1 MDLLFLIPASL
12 VLGLAVGILS
22 GLLGIGGGTIMVPAF
37 RLVYNMSAIAA
48 TATSMLTIVPTSV
61 AGMVTHIR
69 NKTCVLKVGL
79 AAGLGGACSS
89 WIGVI
94 LAEWSPGWCVMAAAA
109 AVIVYS
115 SSTMLKKALAMKPA
129 KKASSSEVADAPIAS
144 ATGNAAPDAASAA
157 GNAAPDAA
165 SATGNAAP
173 DAASAA
179 GNAAPD
185 AASATGKIASGA
197 ACAHAS
203 GAACAHAAGAS
214 DARAAHASGAA
225 RVNAAAESEVPELDV
240 TKDVLVKSALIGLS
254 AGVLSGYVGV
264 GGGFIMV
271 PLFLSKLNLPMKRA
285 SGTSLVA
292 VGILV
297 LPALA
302 TQVFLGNVSWF
313 AGLACIVGS
322 IPGATLGAKLQTRV
336 PERAL
341 RFCFAGI
348 LGVAAVLLVIKELGF
363 FG

>member
-1 MDLLFLIPASL
+1 MDLLFLVPASL
-12 VLGLAVGILS
+12 ALGLVVGMLS
-22 GLLGIGGGTIMVPAF
+22 GLLGIGGGTVMVPAF
-37 RLVYNMSAIAA
+37 RLIYDMSALAA

-61 AGMVTHIR
+61 SGMIAHVR

-115 SSTMLKKALAMKPA
+115 ATTMLKKALAMKPA
-129 KKASSSEVADAPIAS
+129 KASGEGVGAGESAGESAGAGAAEDAQAAGVSVGAGSKVARNAAADGASVGGAASASASTAAANPREADAP
-144 ATGNAAPDAASAA
+144 
-157 GNAAPDAA
+157 
-165 SATGNAAP
+165 
-173 DAASAA
+173 
-179 GNAAPD
+179 
-185 AASATGKIASGA
+185 
-197 ACAHAS
+197 
-203 GAACAHAAGAS
+203 
-214 DARAAHASGAA
+214 
-225 RVNAAAESEVPELDV
+225 V
-240 TKDVLVKSALIGLS
+240 TKNVLVKSAIIGLS

-271 PLFLSKLNLPMKRA
+271 PLFLSKLNLPMKKA

-302 TQVFLGNVSWF
+302 TQVVLGNVNWA

-322 IPGATLGAKLQTRV
+322 IPGAALGAKLQARI

-348 LGVAAVLLVIKELGF
+348 LGVAAALLIVNELGF
-363 FG
+363 LG

>member
-1 MDLLFLIPASL
+1 MDLLFLVPASL
-12 VLGLAVGILS
+12 ALGLVVGMLS
-22 GLLGIGGGTIMVPAF
+22 GLLGIGGGTVMVPAF
-37 RLVYNMSAIAA
+37 RLIYDMSALAA

-61 AGMVTHIR
+61 SGMIAHVR

-115 SSTMLKKALAMKPA
+115 ATTMLKKALAMKPA
-129 KKASSSEVADAPIAS
+129 KASGEGVGAGESAGAGAAEDAQAAGVSVGAGSKVARNAAADGASAGGAASASASATTAKPREADAP
-144 ATGNAAPDAASAA
+144 
-157 GNAAPDAA
+157 
-165 SATGNAAP
+165 
-173 DAASAA
+173 
-179 GNAAPD
+179 
-185 AASATGKIASGA
+185 
-197 ACAHAS
+197 
-203 GAACAHAAGAS
+203 
-214 DARAAHASGAA
+214 
-225 RVNAAAESEVPELDV
+225 V
-240 TKDVLVKSALIGLS
+240 TKNMLVKSAIIGLS

-271 PLFLSKLNLPMKRA
+271 PLFLSKLNLPMKKA

-302 TQVFLGNVSWF
+302 TQVVLGNVNWA

-322 IPGATLGAKLQTRV
+322 IPGAALGAKLQARI

-348 LGVAAVLLVIKELGF
+348 LGVAAALLIVNELGF
-363 FG
+363 LG

>member
-1 MDLLFLIPASL
+1 MDLLFLVPASL
-12 VLGLAVGILS
+12 ALGLIVGMLS
-22 GLLGIGGGTIMVPAF
+22 GLLGIGGGTVMVPAF
-37 RLVYNMSAIAA
+37 RLIYDMSAIAA

-61 AGMVTHIR
+61 SGMIAHVR

-115 SSTMLKKALAMKPA
+115 ATTMLKKALAMKPA
-129 KKASSSEVADAPIAS
+129 KAAGEGANAGEGAGAGVAGDAQVAGAGVGVGAGSKVARNAATVGASVGGASSAS
-144 ATGNAAPDAASAA
+144 AST
-157 GNAAPDAA
+157 
-165 SATGNAAP
+165 
-173 DAASAA
+173 
-179 GNAAPD
+179 
-185 AASATGKIASGA
+185 
-197 ACAHAS
+197 
-203 GAACAHAAGAS
+203 
-214 DARAAHASGAA
+214 
-225 RVNAAAESEVPELDV
+225 AAAKPREADVPV
-240 TKDVLVKSALIGLS
+240 TKNMLVKSAIIGFS

-271 PLFLSKLNLPMKRA
+271 PLFLSKLNLPMKKA

-302 TQVFLGNVSWF
+302 TQVVLGNVDWA

-322 IPGATLGAKLQTRV
+322 IPGAALGAKLQARI

-348 LGVAAVLLVIKELGF
+348 LGVAAVLLIVNELGF
-363 FG
+363 LG

>member
-1 MDLLFLIPASL
+1 MDLLFLVPASL
-12 VLGLAVGILS
+12 ALGLIVGMLS
-22 GLLGIGGGTIMVPAF
+22 GLLGIGGGTVMVPAF
-37 RLVYNMSAIAA
+37 RLIYDMSAIAA

-61 AGMVTHIR
+61 SGMIAHVR

-115 SSTMLKKALAMKPA
+115 ATTMLKKALAMKPA
-129 KKASSSEVADAPIAS
+129 KAAGEGANAGEGAGAGVAGDAQVAGAGASVGAGSKVARNVAADGASVGGAASASASTAAAKPREADAP
-144 ATGNAAPDAASAA
+144 
-157 GNAAPDAA
+157 
-165 SATGNAAP
+165 
-173 DAASAA
+173 
-179 GNAAPD
+179 
-185 AASATGKIASGA
+185 
-197 ACAHAS
+197 
-203 GAACAHAAGAS
+203 
-214 DARAAHASGAA
+214 
-225 RVNAAAESEVPELDV
+225 V
-240 TKDVLVKSALIGLS
+240 TRNMLVKSAIIGLS

-271 PLFLSKLNLPMKRA
+271 PLFLSKLNLPMKKA

-302 TQVFLGNVSWF
+302 TQVVLGNVNWA

-322 IPGATLGAKLQTRV
+322 IPGAVLGAKLQARI

-341 RFCFAGI
+341 RFYFAGI
-348 LGVAAVLLVIKELGF
+348 LGVAATLLIVNELGF
-363 FG
+363 LG

>member
-1 MDLLFLIPASL
+1 MDLLFLVPASL
-12 VLGLAVGILS
+12 ALGLVVGMLS
-22 GLLGIGGGTIMVPAF
+22 GLLGIGGGTVMVPAF
-37 RLVYNMSAIAA
+37 RLIYDMSALAA

-61 AGMVTHIR
+61 SGMIAHVR

-115 SSTMLKKALAMKPA
+115 ATTMLKKALAMKPA
-129 KKASSSEVADAPIAS
+129 KASGEGVGAGESAGAGAAEDAQAAGVSVGAGSKVARNAAADGASAGGAASASASTAAASPREADAP
-144 ATGNAAPDAASAA
+144 
-157 GNAAPDAA
+157 
-165 SATGNAAP
+165 
-173 DAASAA
+173 
-179 GNAAPD
+179 
-185 AASATGKIASGA
+185 
-197 ACAHAS
+197 
-203 GAACAHAAGAS
+203 
-214 DARAAHASGAA
+214 
-225 RVNAAAESEVPELDV
+225 V
-240 TKDVLVKSALIGLS
+240 TKNMLVKSAIIGLS

-271 PLFLSKLNLPMKRA
+271 PLFLSKLNLPMKKA

-302 TQVFLGNVSWF
+302 TQVVLGNVNWA

-322 IPGATLGAKLQTRV
+322 IPGAALGAKLQARI

-348 LGVAAVLLVIKELGF
+348 LGVAAALLIVNELGF
-363 FG
+363 LG

>member
-1 MDLLFLIPASL
+1 MDLLFLVPASL
-12 VLGLAVGILS
+12 ALGLVVGMLS
-22 GLLGIGGGTIMVPAF
+22 GLLGIGGGTVMVPAF
-37 RLVYNMSAIAA
+37 RLIYDMSAIAA

-61 AGMVTHIR
+61 SGMIAHVR

-115 SSTMLKKALAMKPA
+115 ATTMLKKALAMKPA
-129 KKASSSEVADAPIAS
+129 KVADEGAGAREGADAGRAKDAQAVGAGVGVDSS
-144 ATGNAAPDAASAA
+144 AAGVPVGGAASAS
-157 GNAAPDAA
+157 A
-165 SATGNAAP
+165 SASASVAKPQET
-173 DAASAA
+173 DAS
-179 GNAAPD
+179 
-185 AASATGKIASGA
+185 
-197 ACAHAS
+197 
-203 GAACAHAAGAS
+203 
-214 DARAAHASGAA
+214 
-225 RVNAAAESEVPELDV
+225 V
-240 TKDVLVKSALIGLS
+240 TKNMLVKAAIIGLS

-271 PLFLSKLNLPMKRA
+271 PLFLSKLNLPMKKA

-297 LPALA
+297 LPALV
-302 TQVFLGNVSWF
+302 TQVILGNVNWA

-322 IPGATLGAKLQTRV
+322 IPGAALGAKLQTRI

-348 LGVAAVLLVIKELGF
+348 LGVAAVLLIVNELGF
-363 FG
+363 LG

>member
-12 VLGLAVGILS
+12 ALGLVVGMLS
-22 GLLGIGGGTIMVPAF
+22 GLLGIGGGTVMVPAF
-37 RLVYNMSAIAA
+37 RLIYDMSAIAA

-61 AGMVTHIR
+61 SGMIAHVR

-115 SSTMLKKALAMKPA
+115 ASTMLKKALAMKPA
-129 KKASSSEVADAPIAS
+129 KASGEAAGVGVGNDARIADASAGGAVSTSSFAIA
-144 ATGNAAPDAASAA
+144 AKPQETDIP
-157 GNAAPDAA
+157 
-165 SATGNAAP
+165 
-173 DAASAA
+173 
-179 GNAAPD
+179 
-185 AASATGKIASGA
+185 
-197 ACAHAS
+197 
-203 GAACAHAAGAS
+203 
-214 DARAAHASGAA
+214 
-225 RVNAAAESEVPELDV
+225 V
-240 TKDVLVKSALIGLS
+240 TNNMLVKATFIGLS

-271 PLFLSKLNLPMKRA
+271 PLFLSKLNLPMKKA

-302 TQVFLGNVSWF
+302 TQIVLGNVNWA

-322 IPGATLGAKLQTRV
+322 IPGAALGAKLQARI

-348 LGVAAVLLVIKELGF
+348 LGVAAVLLIVNELGF
-363 FG
+363 LG

>member
-165 SATGNAAP
+165 SATG
-173 DAASAA
+173 
-179 GNAAPD
+179 
-185 AASATGKIASGA
+185 KIASGA

-225 RVNAAAESEVPELDV
+225 RANASAESEVPELDV

>member
-165 SATGNAAP
+165 SATG
-173 DAASAA
+173 
-179 GNAAPD
+179 
-185 AASATGKIASGA
+185 KIASGA
-197 ACAHAS
+197 AGTHAATGS
-203 GAACAHAAGAS
+203 VAPDAAGAS
-214 DARAAHASGAA
+214 DARAAHAAGAA
-225 RVNAAAESEVPELDV
+225 RTNAAVASEVPELDV

>member
-12 VLGLAVGILS
+12 ALGLVVGMLS
-22 GLLGIGGGTIMVPAF
+22 GLLGIGGGTVMVPAF
-37 RLVYNMSAIAA
+37 RLIYDMSAIAA

-61 AGMVTHIR
+61 SGMIAHVR

-115 SSTMLKKALAMKPA
+115 ATTMLKKALAMKPA
-129 KKASSSEVADAPIAS
+129 KASGEGAGAGESAGAGRAKDARATDAS
-144 ATGNAAPDAASAA
+144 VGDAVDAATSASAA
-157 GNAAPDAA
+157 KLQETDI
-165 SATGNAAP
+165 S
-173 DAASAA
+173 
-179 GNAAPD
+179 
-185 AASATGKIASGA
+185 
-197 ACAHAS
+197 
-203 GAACAHAAGAS
+203 
-214 DARAAHASGAA
+214 
-225 RVNAAAESEVPELDV
+225 V
-240 TKDVLVKSALIGLS
+240 TRNMLVKSAIIGLS

-271 PLFLSKLNLPMKRA
+271 PLFLSKLNLPMKKA

-302 TQVFLGNVSWF
+302 TQVVLGNVNWA

-322 IPGATLGAKLQTRV
+322 IPGAVLGAKLQTRI

-348 LGVAAVLLVIKELGF
+348 LGVAATLLIVNELGF
-363 FG
+363 LG

>member
-1 MDLLFLIPASL
+1 MDLLFLVPASL
-12 VLGLAVGILS
+12 ALGLIVGMLS
-22 GLLGIGGGTIMVPAF
+22 GLLGIGGGTVMVPAF
-37 RLVYNMSAIAA
+37 RLIYDMSAIAA

-61 AGMVTHIR
+61 SGMIAHVR

-115 SSTMLKKALAMKPA
+115 ATTMLKKALAMKPA
-129 KKASSSEVADAPIAS
+129 KVADEGAGAHEGADAGRAKDAQAAGAGAGLSAAGVPVGGTSSASASTAAAKPREADAP
-144 ATGNAAPDAASAA
+144 
-157 GNAAPDAA
+157 
-165 SATGNAAP
+165 
-173 DAASAA
+173 
-179 GNAAPD
+179 
-185 AASATGKIASGA
+185 
-197 ACAHAS
+197 
-203 GAACAHAAGAS
+203 
-214 DARAAHASGAA
+214 
-225 RVNAAAESEVPELDV
+225 V
-240 TKDVLVKSALIGLS
+240 TKNMLVKSAIIGLS

-271 PLFLSKLNLPMKRA
+271 PLFLSKLNLPMKKA

-297 LPALA
+297 FPALA
-302 TQVFLGNVSWF
+302 TQVVLGNVNWA

-322 IPGATLGAKLQTRV
+322 IPGAALGAKLQARI

-348 LGVAAVLLVIKELGF
+348 LGVAAVLLIVNELGF
-363 FG
+363 WG

>member
-1 MDLLFLIPASL
+1 MDLLFLVPASL
-12 VLGLAVGILS
+12 ALGLVVGMLS
-22 GLLGIGGGTIMVPAF
+22 GLLGIGGGTVMVPAF
-37 RLVYNMSAIAA
+37 RLIYDMSALAA

-61 AGMVTHIR
+61 SGMIAHVR

-115 SSTMLKKALAMKPA
+115 ATTMLKKALAMKPA
-129 KKASSSEVADAPIAS
+129 KASGEGVGAGEGAGEGAGAGVAGDAQVAGAGASVGAGSKVARNVVADGASVGGAASASAS
-144 ATGNAAPDAASAA
+144 ATTAKPQEAD
-157 GNAAPDAA
+157 
-165 SATGNAAP
+165 
-173 DAASAA
+173 
-179 GNAAPD
+179 
-185 AASATGKIASGA
+185 
-197 ACAHAS
+197 
-203 GAACAHAAGAS
+203 
-214 DARAAHASGAA
+214 
-225 RVNAAAESEVPELDV
+225 VPV
-240 TKDVLVKSALIGLS
+240 TKNVLVKSAIIGLS

-271 PLFLSKLNLPMKRA
+271 PLFLSKLNLPMKKA

-302 TQVFLGNVSWF
+302 TQVVLGNVNWA

-322 IPGATLGAKLQTRV
+322 IPGAALGAKLQARI

-348 LGVAAVLLVIKELGF
+348 LGVAAALLIVNELGF
-363 FG
+363 LG

>member
-1 MDLLFLIPASL
+1 MDLLFLVPASL
-12 VLGLAVGILS
+12 ALGLVVGMLS
-22 GLLGIGGGTIMVPAF
+22 GLLGIGGGTVMVPAF
-37 RLVYNMSAIAA
+37 RLIYDMSAIAA

-61 AGMVTHIR
+61 SGMIAHVR

-79 AAGLGGACSS
+79 AAGLGGAGSS
-89 WIGVI
+89 WIGVM

-115 SSTMLKKALAMKPA
+115 ATTMLKKALAMKPT
-129 KKASSSEVADAPIAS
+129 KASGKGAGAGEGAGAGVAGDAQ
-144 ATGNAAPDAASAA
+144 
-157 GNAAPDAA
+157 
-165 SATGNAAP
+165 
-173 DAASAA
+173 
-179 GNAAPD
+179 
-185 AASATGKIASGA
+185 
-197 ACAHAS
+197 
-203 GAACAHAAGAS
+203 AAGAS
-214 DARAAHASGAA
+214 VGAGSKVAREAAADGASVGGAA
-225 RVNAAAESEVPELDV
+225 SASASTAAANPREADAPV
-240 TKDVLVKSALIGLS
+240 TKNMLVKSAIIGLS

-271 PLFLSKLNLPMKRA
+271 PLFLSKLNLPMKKA

-302 TQVFLGNVSWF
+302 TQVVLGNVDWA

-322 IPGATLGAKLQTRV
+322 IPGAALGAKLQARI

-348 LGVAAVLLVIKELGF
+348 LGVAAVLLIVNELGF
-363 FG
+363 LG

>member
-1 MDLLFLIPASL
+1 MDLLFLVPASL
-12 VLGLAVGILS
+12 ALGLVVGMLS
-22 GLLGIGGGTIMVPAF
+22 GLLGIGGGTVMVPAF
-37 RLVYNMSAIAA
+37 RLIYDMSAIAA

-61 AGMVTHIR
+61 SGMIAHVR

-115 SSTMLKKALAMKPA
+115 ATTMLKKALAMKPV
-129 KKASSSEVADAPIAS
+129 KAAGEDAGVDEGAGAGVAGDAQVAGAGASVGAGSKVARNAAVDGAS
-144 ATGNAAPDAASAA
+144 AGGALSASASAA
-157 GNAAPDAA
+157 AAKPQEAD
-165 SATGNAAP
+165 
-173 DAASAA
+173 
-179 GNAAPD
+179 
-185 AASATGKIASGA
+185 
-197 ACAHAS
+197 
-203 GAACAHAAGAS
+203 
-214 DARAAHASGAA
+214 
-225 RVNAAAESEVPELDV
+225 VPV
-240 TKDVLVKSALIGLS
+240 TKNMLVKAAIIGLS

-271 PLFLSKLNLPMKRA
+271 PLFLSKLNLPMKKA

-297 LPALA
+297 LPALV
-302 TQVFLGNVSWF
+302 TQVILGNVNWA

-322 IPGATLGAKLQTRV
+322 IPGAALGAKLQTRI

-348 LGVAAVLLVIKELGF
+348 LGVAAVLLIVNELGF
-363 FG
+363 LG

>member
-12 VLGLAVGILS
+12 ALGLVVGMLS
-22 GLLGIGGGTIMVPAF
+22 GLLGIGGGTVMVPAF
-37 RLVYNMSAIAA
+37 RLIYDMSAIAA

-61 AGMVTHIR
+61 SGMIAHVR

-115 SSTMLKKALAMKPA
+115 ATTMLKKALAMKPA
-129 KKASSSEVADAPIAS
+129 KAAGDGANVGEGAGAGRAKDARATDASVGDAVDA
-144 ATGNAAPDAASAA
+144 ATSASAA
-157 GNAAPDAA
+157 KLQETDI
-165 SATGNAAP
+165 S
-173 DAASAA
+173 
-179 GNAAPD
+179 
-185 AASATGKIASGA
+185 
-197 ACAHAS
+197 
-203 GAACAHAAGAS
+203 
-214 DARAAHASGAA
+214 
-225 RVNAAAESEVPELDV
+225 V
-240 TKDVLVKSALIGLS
+240 TRNMLVKSAIIGLS

-271 PLFLSKLNLPMKRA
+271 PLFLSKLNLPMKKA

-302 TQVFLGNVSWF
+302 TQVVLGNVNWA

-322 IPGATLGAKLQTRV
+322 IPGAVLGAKLQTRI

-348 LGVAAVLLVIKELGF
+348 LGVAATLLIVNELGF
-363 FG
+363 LG

>member
-12 VLGLAVGILS
+12 ALGLAVGMLS
-22 GLLGIGGGTIMVPAF
+22 GLLGIGGGTVMVPAF
-37 RLVYNMSAIAA
+37 RLIYDMSALAA

-61 AGMVTHIR
+61 SGMIAHVR

-115 SSTMLKKALAMKPA
+115 ATTMLKKALAMKPA
-129 KKASSSEVADAPIAS
+129 KVADEGAGAREG
-144 ATGNAAPDAASAA
+144 ADAGRAKDAQVAGAGTGSGVDSGAAGVPVGGAASASIS
-157 GNAAPDAA
+157 A
-165 SATGNAAP
+165 SASVAKPLETETP
-173 DAASAA
+173 
-179 GNAAPD
+179 
-185 AASATGKIASGA
+185 
-197 ACAHAS
+197 
-203 GAACAHAAGAS
+203 
-214 DARAAHASGAA
+214 
-225 RVNAAAESEVPELDV
+225 V
-240 TKDVLVKSALIGLS
+240 TKNMLVKSAIIGLS

-271 PLFLSKLNLPMKRA
+271 PLFLSKLNLPMKKA

-297 LPALA
+297 LPALV
-302 TQVFLGNVSWF
+302 TQVVLGNVNWA

-322 IPGATLGAKLQTRV
+322 IPGAALGAKLQARI

-348 LGVAAVLLVIKELGF
+348 LGVAAVLLIVNELGF

>member
-12 VLGLAVGILS
+12 ALGLVVGMLS
-22 GLLGIGGGTIMVPAF
+22 GLLGIGGGTVMVPAF
-37 RLVYNMSAIAA
+37 RLIYDMSALAA

-61 AGMVTHIR
+61 SGMIAHVR

-115 SSTMLKKALAMKPA
+115 ATTMLKKALAMKPA
-129 KKASSSEVADAPIAS
+129 KAAGEDAGAGEGSGAGVAGDAQVAGAGASVGAGSKVARNAAVDGASVGGALSASASAAAAKPREADAP
-144 ATGNAAPDAASAA
+144 
-157 GNAAPDAA
+157 
-165 SATGNAAP
+165 
-173 DAASAA
+173 
-179 GNAAPD
+179 
-185 AASATGKIASGA
+185 
-197 ACAHAS
+197 
-203 GAACAHAAGAS
+203 
-214 DARAAHASGAA
+214 
-225 RVNAAAESEVPELDV
+225 V
-240 TKDVLVKSALIGLS
+240 TKNMLVKSAIIGLS

-271 PLFLSKLNLPMKRA
+271 PLFLSKLNLPMKKA

-302 TQVFLGNVSWF
+302 TQVMLGNVNWA

-322 IPGATLGAKLQTRV
+322 IPGAALGAKLQARI

-348 LGVAAVLLVIKELGF
+348 LGVAAVLLIVNELGF
-363 FG
+363 LG

>member
-1 MDLLFLIPASL
+1 MDLLFLVPASL
-12 VLGLAVGILS
+12 ALGLVVGMLS
-22 GLLGIGGGTIMVPAF
+22 GLLGIGGGTVMVPAF
-37 RLVYNMSAIAA
+37 RLIYDMSALAA

-61 AGMVTHIR
+61 SGMIAHVR

-115 SSTMLKKALAMKPA
+115 ATTMLKKALAMKPA
-129 KKASSSEVADAPIAS
+129 KASGEGVGAGESACESAGAGAAEDAQAAGVSVGAGSKVARNAAADGASAGGAASASAS
-144 ATGNAAPDAASAA
+144 ATTAKPQEAD
-157 GNAAPDAA
+157 
-165 SATGNAAP
+165 
-173 DAASAA
+173 
-179 GNAAPD
+179 
-185 AASATGKIASGA
+185 
-197 ACAHAS
+197 
-203 GAACAHAAGAS
+203 
-214 DARAAHASGAA
+214 
-225 RVNAAAESEVPELDV
+225 VPV
-240 TKDVLVKSALIGLS
+240 TKNVLVKSAIIGLS

-271 PLFLSKLNLPMKRA
+271 PLFLSKLNLPMKKA

-297 LPALA
+297 LPALV
-302 TQVFLGNVSWF
+302 TQVVLGNVNWA
-313 AGLACIVGS
+313 AGLVCIVGS
-322 IPGATLGAKLQTRV
+322 IPGAALGAKLQTRI

-348 LGVAAVLLVIKELGF
+348 LGVAAVLLIVNELGF
-363 FG
+363 LG

>member
-12 VLGLAVGILS
+12 ALGLIVGMLS
-22 GLLGIGGGTIMVPAF
+22 GLLGIGGGTVMVPAF
-37 RLVYNMSAIAA
+37 RLIYDMSAIAA

-61 AGMVTHIR
+61 SGMIAHVR

-115 SSTMLKKALAMKPA
+115 ATTMLKKALAMKPA
-129 KKASSSEVADAPIAS
+129 KAASEDAAARESADAGRAK
-144 ATGNAAPDAASAA
+144 DARVAGAGAGVGSSAA
-157 GNAAPDAA
+157 GVPV
-165 SATGNAAP
+165 G
-173 DAASAA
+173 
-179 GNAAPD
+179 G
-185 AASATGKIASGA
+185 
-197 ACAHAS
+197 
-203 GAACAHAAGAS
+203 AAGAS
-214 DARAAHASGAA
+214 ASASASAAKFQETDAS
-225 RVNAAAESEVPELDV
+225 V
-240 TKDVLVKSALIGLS
+240 TKNMLVKAAIIGLS

-271 PLFLSKLNLPMKRA
+271 PLFLSKLNLPMKKA

-297 LPALA
+297 LPALV
-302 TQVFLGNVSWF
+302 TQIVLGNVNWA

-322 IPGATLGAKLQTRV
+322 IPGAALGAKLQTRI

-348 LGVAAVLLVIKELGF
+348 LGVAAVLLIVNELGF
-363 FG
+363 LG

>member
-1 MDLLFLIPASL
+1 MDLLFLVPASL
-12 VLGLAVGILS
+12 ALGLVVGMLS
-22 GLLGIGGGTIMVPAF
+22 GLLGIGGGTVMVPAF
-37 RLVYNMSAIAA
+37 RLIYDMSALAA

-61 AGMVTHIR
+61 SGMIAHVR

-115 SSTMLKKALAMKPA
+115 ATTMLKKALAMKPA
-129 KKASSSEVADAPIAS
+129 KASGEGVGAGEGAGEGAGAGVAGDAQVAGAGASVGAGSKVARNVVADGASAGGAASASAS
-144 ATGNAAPDAASAA
+144 ATTAKPQEAD
-157 GNAAPDAA
+157 
-165 SATGNAAP
+165 
-173 DAASAA
+173 
-179 GNAAPD
+179 
-185 AASATGKIASGA
+185 
-197 ACAHAS
+197 
-203 GAACAHAAGAS
+203 
-214 DARAAHASGAA
+214 
-225 RVNAAAESEVPELDV
+225 VPV
-240 TKDVLVKSALIGLS
+240 TKNVLVKSAIIGLS

-271 PLFLSKLNLPMKRA
+271 PLFLSKLNLPMKKA

-302 TQVFLGNVSWF
+302 TQVVLGNVNWA

-322 IPGATLGAKLQTRV
+322 IPGAALGAKLQVRI

-348 LGVAAVLLVIKELGF
+348 LGVAAVLLIVNELGF
-363 FG
+363 LG

>member
-129 KKASSSEVADAPIAS
+129 KKASSSEIADAPIAS
-144 ATGNAAPDAASAA
+144 ATGNAAPDAASA
-157 GNAAPDAA
+157 
-165 SATGNAAP
+165 T
-173 DAASAA
+173 

>member
-1 MDLLFLIPASL
+1 MDLLFLVPASL
-12 VLGLAVGILS
+12 ALGLIVGMLS
-22 GLLGIGGGTIMVPAF
+22 GLLGIGGGTVMVPAF
-37 RLVYNMSAIAA
+37 RLIYDMSAIAA

-61 AGMVTHIR
+61 SGMIAHVR

-115 SSTMLKKALAMKPA
+115 ATTMLKKALAMKPA
-129 KKASSSEVADAPIAS
+129 KASGEGASDGVGDDAQAAGVSVGAGSKVARNAAADGASVGDASSASASTAAAKPREADAP
-144 ATGNAAPDAASAA
+144 
-157 GNAAPDAA
+157 
-165 SATGNAAP
+165 
-173 DAASAA
+173 
-179 GNAAPD
+179 
-185 AASATGKIASGA
+185 
-197 ACAHAS
+197 
-203 GAACAHAAGAS
+203 
-214 DARAAHASGAA
+214 
-225 RVNAAAESEVPELDV
+225 VP
-240 TKDVLVKSALIGLS
+240 KNMLVKSAIIGLS

-271 PLFLSKLNLPMKRA
+271 PLFLSKLNLPMKKA

-302 TQVFLGNVSWF
+302 TQVVLGNVNWA

-322 IPGATLGAKLQTRV
+322 IPGAVLGAKLQARI

-348 LGVAAVLLVIKELGF
+348 LGVAAVLLIVNELGF
-363 FG
+363 LG

>member
-12 VLGLAVGILS
+12 ALGLAVGMLS
-22 GLLGIGGGTIMVPAF
+22 GLLGIGGGTVMVPAF
-37 RLVYNMSAIAA
+37 RLIYDMSALAA

-61 AGMVTHIR
+61 SGMIAHVR

-115 SSTMLKKALAMKPA
+115 ATTMLKKALAMKPA
-129 KKASSSEVADAPIAS
+129 K
-144 ATGNAAPDAASAA
+144 AA
-157 GNAAPDAA
+157 GED
-165 SATGNAAP
+165 
-173 DAASAA
+173 
-179 GNAAPD
+179 
-185 AASATGKIASGA
+185 
-197 ACAHAS
+197 
-203 GAACAHAAGAS
+203 AGAS
-214 DARAAHASGAA
+214 EGAGEGAGEGAA
-225 RVNAAAESEVPELDV
+225 GDAQVAGAGASVGAGSKAAREAAADGASVGGASSASASTAAAKPREADVPV
-240 TKDVLVKSALIGLS
+240 TKNMLVKSAIIGLS

-271 PLFLSKLNLPMKRA
+271 PLFLSKLNLPMKKA

-297 LPALA
+297 LPALV
-302 TQVFLGNVSWF
+302 TQVVLGNVNWA

-322 IPGATLGAKLQTRV
+322 IPGAVLGAKLQARI

-348 LGVAAVLLVIKELGF
+348 LGVAAVLLIVNELGF
-363 FG
+363 LG

>member
-1 MDLLFLIPASL
+1 MDLLFLVPASL
-12 VLGLAVGILS
+12 ALGLVVGMLS
-22 GLLGIGGGTIMVPAF
+22 GLLGIGGGTVMVPAF
-37 RLVYNMSAIAA
+37 RLIYDMSALAA

-61 AGMVTHIR
+61 SGMIAHVR

-115 SSTMLKKALAMKPA
+115 ATTMLKKALAMKPA
-129 KKASSSEVADAPIAS
+129 KASGEGVGAGESAGESAGAGAAEDAQAAGVSVGTGSKVARNVVADGASVGGAASASAS
-144 ATGNAAPDAASAA
+144 ATTAKPQEAD
-157 GNAAPDAA
+157 
-165 SATGNAAP
+165 
-173 DAASAA
+173 
-179 GNAAPD
+179 
-185 AASATGKIASGA
+185 
-197 ACAHAS
+197 
-203 GAACAHAAGAS
+203 
-214 DARAAHASGAA
+214 
-225 RVNAAAESEVPELDV
+225 VPV
-240 TKDVLVKSALIGLS
+240 TKNVLVKSAIIGLS

-271 PLFLSKLNLPMKRA
+271 PLFLSKLNLPMKKA

-297 LPALA
+297 LPALV
-302 TQVFLGNVSWF
+302 TQVVLGNVNWA

-322 IPGATLGAKLQTRV
+322 IPGAALGAKLQARI

-348 LGVAAVLLVIKELGF
+348 LGVAAVLLIVNELGF
-363 FG
+363 LG

>member
-1 MDLLFLIPASL
+1 MDLLFLVPASL
-12 VLGLAVGILS
+12 ALGLIVGMLS
-22 GLLGIGGGTIMVPAF
+22 GLLGIGGGTVMVPAF
-37 RLVYNMSAIAA
+37 RLIYDMSAIAA

-61 AGMVTHIR
+61 SGMIAHVR

-89 WIGVI
+89 WIGVM

-115 SSTMLKKALAMKPA
+115 ATTMLNKALAMKPA
-129 KKASSSEVADAPIAS
+129 KVADEGAGAHEG
-144 ATGNAAPDAASAA
+144 ADAGRAKDAQAVGAGAGTGSGAAGVPVGSAASAS
-157 GNAAPDAA
+157 A
-165 SATGNAAP
+165 S
-173 DAASAA
+173 ASAA
-179 GNAAPD
+179 AAKPLETD
-185 AASATGKIASGA
+185 A
-197 ACAHAS
+197 
-203 GAACAHAAGAS
+203 
-214 DARAAHASGAA
+214 
-225 RVNAAAESEVPELDV
+225 PV
-240 TKDVLVKSALIGLS
+240 TKNMLVKAAIIGLS

-271 PLFLSKLNLPMKRA
+271 PLFLSKLNLPMKKA

-297 LPALA
+297 LPALV
-302 TQVFLGNVSWF
+302 TQVILGNVNWA

-322 IPGATLGAKLQTRV
+322 IPGAALGAKLQTRI

-348 LGVAAVLLVIKELGF
+348 LGVAAVLLIVNELGF
-363 FG
+363 LG

>member
-12 VLGLAVGILS
+12 ALGLVVGMLS
-22 GLLGIGGGTIMVPAF
+22 GLLGIGGGTVMVPAF
-37 RLVYNMSAIAA
+37 RLIYDMSAIAA

-61 AGMVTHIR
+61 SGMIAHVR

-115 SSTMLKKALAMKPA
+115 ATTMLKKALAMKPA
-129 KKASSSEVADAPIAS
+129 KAAGEGANVGEGAGAGRAKDARATDASVGDAVDA
-144 ATGNAAPDAASAA
+144 ATSASAA
-157 GNAAPDAA
+157 KLQETDI
-165 SATGNAAP
+165 S
-173 DAASAA
+173 
-179 GNAAPD
+179 
-185 AASATGKIASGA
+185 
-197 ACAHAS
+197 
-203 GAACAHAAGAS
+203 
-214 DARAAHASGAA
+214 
-225 RVNAAAESEVPELDV
+225 V
-240 TKDVLVKSALIGLS
+240 TRNMLVKSAIIGLS

-271 PLFLSKLNLPMKRA
+271 PLFLSKLNLPMKKA

-302 TQVFLGNVSWF
+302 TQVVLGNVNWA

-322 IPGATLGAKLQTRV
+322 IPGAVLGAKLQTRI

-348 LGVAAVLLVIKELGF
+348 LGVAATLLIVNELGF
-363 FG
+363 LG

>member
-1 MDLLFLIPASL
+1 MDLLFLVPASL
-12 VLGLAVGILS
+12 ALGLIVGMLS
-22 GLLGIGGGTIMVPAF
+22 GLLGIGGGTVMVPAF
-37 RLVYNMSAIAA
+37 RLIYDMSAIAA

-61 AGMVTHIR
+61 SGMIAHVR
-69 NKTCVLKVGL
+69 NKTCVLKVGF

-115 SSTMLKKALAMKPA
+115 ATTMLKKALAMKPA
-129 KKASSSEVADAPIAS
+129 KAADEGAGAREGADAGRAKDTQAAGVGAGVGSSAAGVPVGGAASTSAS
-144 ATGNAAPDAASAA
+144 ASASAA
-157 GNAAPDAA
+157 KSQETDA
-165 SATGNAAP
+165 S
-173 DAASAA
+173 
-179 GNAAPD
+179 
-185 AASATGKIASGA
+185 
-197 ACAHAS
+197 
-203 GAACAHAAGAS
+203 
-214 DARAAHASGAA
+214 
-225 RVNAAAESEVPELDV
+225 V
-240 TKDVLVKSALIGLS
+240 TKNMLVKAAIIGLS

-271 PLFLSKLNLPMKRA
+271 PLFLSKLNLPMKKA

-297 LPALA
+297 LPALV
-302 TQVFLGNVSWF
+302 TQVMLGNVNWA

-322 IPGATLGAKLQTRV
+322 IPGAALGAKLQTRI

-348 LGVAAVLLVIKELGF
+348 LGVAAVLLIVNELGF
-363 FG
+363 LG

>member
-12 VLGLAVGILS
+12 ALGLVVGMLS
-22 GLLGIGGGTIMVPAF
+22 GLLGIGGGTVMVPAF
-37 RLVYNMSAIAA
+37 RLIYDMSALAA

-61 AGMVTHIR
+61 SGMIAHVR

-115 SSTMLKKALAMKPA
+115 ATTMLKKALAMKPA
-129 KKASSSEVADAPIAS
+129 K
-144 ATGNAAPDAASAA
+144 AA
-157 GNAAPDAA
+157 GED
-165 SATGNAAP
+165 
-173 DAASAA
+173 
-179 GNAAPD
+179 
-185 AASATGKIASGA
+185 
-197 ACAHAS
+197 
-203 GAACAHAAGAS
+203 AGAS
-214 DARAAHASGAA
+214 EGAGVGMAGDAQAVGAGAGASAGT
-225 RVNAAAESEVPELDV
+225 NAACDAAVAGASVGGAVSASASTAAAKPQEVDVPV
-240 TKDVLVKSALIGLS
+240 TKNMLFKAAIIGLS

-271 PLFLSKLNLPMKRA
+271 PLFLSKLNLPMKKA

-297 LPALA
+297 LPALV
-302 TQVFLGNVSWF
+302 TQVVLGNVNWA

-322 IPGATLGAKLQTRV
+322 IPGAALGAKLQARI

-348 LGVAAVLLVIKELGF
+348 LGVAAVLLIVNELGF
-363 FG
+363 LG

>member
-12 VLGLAVGILS
+12 ALGLIVGMLS
-22 GLLGIGGGTIMVPAF
+22 GLLGIGGGTVMVPAF
-37 RLVYNMSAIAA
+37 RLIYDMSAIAA

-61 AGMVTHIR
+61 SGMIAHVR

-115 SSTMLKKALAMKPA
+115 ATTMLKKALAMKPA
-129 KKASSSEVADAPIAS
+129 KAAGEGANAGEGAGAGVAGDAQVAGAGASVGAGSKVARNAAASGASVGGTSSASASTAAAKPREADAP
-144 ATGNAAPDAASAA
+144 
-157 GNAAPDAA
+157 
-165 SATGNAAP
+165 
-173 DAASAA
+173 
-179 GNAAPD
+179 
-185 AASATGKIASGA
+185 
-197 ACAHAS
+197 
-203 GAACAHAAGAS
+203 
-214 DARAAHASGAA
+214 
-225 RVNAAAESEVPELDV
+225 V
-240 TKDVLVKSALIGLS
+240 TRNMLVKSAIIGLS

-271 PLFLSKLNLPMKRA
+271 PLFLSKLNLPMKKA

-302 TQVFLGNVSWF
+302 TQVVLGNVNWA

-322 IPGATLGAKLQTRV
+322 IPGAVLGAKLQARI

-341 RFCFAGI
+341 RFYFAGI
-348 LGVAAVLLVIKELGF
+348 LGVAATLLIVNELGF
-363 FG
+363 LG

>member
-1 MDLLFLIPASL
+1 MDLLFLVPASL
-12 VLGLAVGILS
+12 ALGLIVGMLS
-22 GLLGIGGGTIMVPAF
+22 GLLGIGGGTVMVPAF
-37 RLVYNMSAIAA
+37 RLIYDMSALAA

-61 AGMVTHIR
+61 SGMIAHVR

-115 SSTMLKKALAMKPA
+115 ATTMLKKALAMKPA
-129 KKASSSEVADAPIAS
+129 KAVGEDAGADECAGAGVAGDAQVAGAGASVGAGSKVARNAAVDGASAGGAVSVSASAAAAKPREADAP
-144 ATGNAAPDAASAA
+144 
-157 GNAAPDAA
+157 
-165 SATGNAAP
+165 
-173 DAASAA
+173 
-179 GNAAPD
+179 
-185 AASATGKIASGA
+185 
-197 ACAHAS
+197 
-203 GAACAHAAGAS
+203 
-214 DARAAHASGAA
+214 
-225 RVNAAAESEVPELDV
+225 V
-240 TKDVLVKSALIGLS
+240 TKNMLVKSAIIGLS

-271 PLFLSKLNLPMKRA
+271 PLFLSKLNLPMKKA

-302 TQVFLGNVSWF
+302 TQIALGNVNWA

-322 IPGATLGAKLQTRV
+322 IPGAVLGAKLQARI

-348 LGVAAVLLVIKELGF
+348 LGVAAVLLIVNELGF
-363 FG
+363 LG

>member
-1 MDLLFLIPASL
+1 MDLLFLVPASL
-12 VLGLAVGILS
+12 ALGLVVGMLS
-22 GLLGIGGGTIMVPAF
+22 GLLGIGGGTVMVPAF
-37 RLVYNMSAIAA
+37 RLIYDMSALAA

-61 AGMVTHIR
+61 SGMIAHVR

-115 SSTMLKKALAMKPA
+115 ATTMLKKALAMKPA
-129 KKASSSEVADAPIAS
+129 KASGEGVGAGEGAGEGAGAGVAGDAQVAGAGASVGAGSKVARNVVADGASVGGAASASASTAAANPREADAP
-144 ATGNAAPDAASAA
+144 
-157 GNAAPDAA
+157 
-165 SATGNAAP
+165 
-173 DAASAA
+173 
-179 GNAAPD
+179 
-185 AASATGKIASGA
+185 
-197 ACAHAS
+197 
-203 GAACAHAAGAS
+203 
-214 DARAAHASGAA
+214 
-225 RVNAAAESEVPELDV
+225 V
-240 TKDVLVKSALIGLS
+240 TKNMLVKSAVIGLS
-254 AGVLSGYVGV
+254 SGVLSGYVGV

-271 PLFLSKLNLPMKRA
+271 PLFLSKLNLPMKKA

-302 TQVFLGNVSWF
+302 TQVVLGNVNWA

-322 IPGATLGAKLQTRV
+322 IPGAALGAKLQARI

-348 LGVAAVLLVIKELGF
+348 LGVAAVLLIVNELGF
-363 FG
+363 LG